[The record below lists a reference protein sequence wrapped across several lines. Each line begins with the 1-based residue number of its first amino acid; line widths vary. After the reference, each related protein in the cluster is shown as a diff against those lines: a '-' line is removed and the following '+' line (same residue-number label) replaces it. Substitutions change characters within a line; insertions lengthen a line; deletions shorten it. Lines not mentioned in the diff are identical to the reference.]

1 MIAVCQ
7 ATKLLGLAK
16 DWSGAV
22 ATQDQLA
29 ANNSTNCRC
38 KWPPVLASCF
48 MDLRP
53 PCWQKNE
60 LRIVNFE
67 LQLSKEIVLPAKRTQ
82 SSGSIIKA
90 LSAAGKAAVA
100 AARGANCGIKR

>member
-1 MIAVCQ
+1 
-7 ATKLLGLAK
+7 
-16 DWSGAV
+16 
-22 ATQDQLA
+22 
-29 ANNSTNCRC
+29 
-38 KWPPVLASCF
+38 

-67 LQLSKEIVLPAKRTQ
+67 LQLSKEIVLAARRTQ
-82 SSGSIIKA
+82 PSGSFIKA
-90 LSAAGKAAVA
+90 LSAAGEAGKAATVAA